1 MTLELILGLV
11 AGVAGI
17 AVLVGIL
24 ARKGDRS

>member
-1 MTLELILGLV
+1 MTFELILGLV

-24 ARKGDRS
+24 VRKGDGR